1 MKTPW
6 SYRYKAPPPTLLVL
20 YQGNRVAELEKYPQG
35 YLFRYLP
42 AFRQMNL
49 LPFPGLA
56 PGKGDI
62 PSEEL
67 PVFFQERLPDMKR
80 PEIQV
85 RIEQLKISPT
95 DTLRLLVELGSH
107 AVTDPFELV
116 LKTAA

>member
-1 MKTPW
+1 MW
-6 SYRYKAPPPTLLVL
+6 SYKYKTPPPTLLVL
-20 YQGNRVAELEKYPQG
+20 YQGKPVAELEKYPQG

-42 AFRQMNL
+42 TFRQLSL

-56 PGKGDI
+56 LDKGDI

-80 PEIQV
+80 PEIQQ
-85 RIEQLKISPT
+85 RIKQLKIPNT
-95 DTLRLLVELGSH
+95 DTLRLLVALGSH

-116 LKTAA
+116 LKSAA

>member
-1 MKTPW
+1 MKRLW
-6 SYRYKAPPPTLLVL
+6 SYKYKTPPPTLLVL
-20 YQGNRVAELEKYPQG
+20 YQAIRVAELEKYPQG
-35 YLFRYLP
+35 YVFRYLP
-42 AFRQMNL
+42 AFHQLNL
-49 LPFPGLA
+49 LAFPGLA
-56 PGKGDI
+56 PGRGDI

-80 PEIQV
+80 PEIQA
-85 RIEQLKISPT
+85 RIRQLQISPD

>member
-1 MKTPW
+1 MKIPW
-6 SYRYKAPPPTLLVL
+6 SYKYKAPPPTLLVL
-20 YQGNRVAELEKYPQG
+20 YQGTHVAELEKYPQG
-35 YLFRYLP
+35 YVFRYLP
-42 AFRQMNL
+42 AFSQLHL

-56 PGKGDI
+56 LDKGDI

-80 PEIQV
+80 PEIQS
-85 RIEQLKISPT
+85 RIQQLKISHD

-116 LKTAA
+116 LKAAA